1 VPKCGGSV
9 RPADRGARRTTR
21 LGGEHEDAHEIP
33 HLTGGCCPVRGCRP
47 SVRFIGRHCTTN
59 QGNSIPFSFPGTS
72 NYQQVYASGSFS
84 GPIQI
89 NQIDFFNTENVT
101 PGQGLDTGT
110 FTFTLSYAS
119 SPSLN
124 LSTNLASN
132 IGADSTTVFSGSL
145 PSIVGGEL
153 TFSLAT
159 PFSYDPTLGNLLLTV
174 TGNNLINP
182 VTPTYL
188 DAATANGLFSRAYD
202 INGVFSANDGVGLV
216 TEFDG
221 TPVNTPLPAA
231 LPLFATGLGGLGL
244 LGWRRKR
251 KVQPV

>member
-1 VPKCGGSV
+1 LVQQTKATPS
-9 RPADRGARRTTR
+9 
-21 LGGEHEDAHEIP
+21 
-33 HLTGGCCPVRGCRP
+33 HLA
-47 SVRFIGRHCTTN
+47 FLAL
-59 QGNSIPFSFPGTS
+59 S

-89 NQIDFFNTENVT
+89 NQIDFFNTENVI

-159 PFSYDPTLGNLLLTV
+159 PF
-174 TGNNLINP
+174 
-182 VTPTYL
+182 
-188 DAATANGLFSRAYD
+188 
-202 INGVFSANDGVGLV
+202 
-216 TEFDG
+216 
-221 TPVNTPLPAA
+221 
-231 LPLFATGLGGLGL
+231 
-244 LGWRRKR
+244 
-251 KVQPV
+251 